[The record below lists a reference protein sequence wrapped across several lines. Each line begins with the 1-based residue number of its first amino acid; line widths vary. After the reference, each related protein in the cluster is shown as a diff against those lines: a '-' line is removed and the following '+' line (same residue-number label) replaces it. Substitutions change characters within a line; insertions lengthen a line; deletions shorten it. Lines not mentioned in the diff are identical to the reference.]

1 MNGRKEKKGKKRK
14 ERKEKTRKY
23 RADGLLD
30 SWKSRENSCGLNK
43 KADWFVRYV
52 LVGGSI
58 I

>member
-1 MNGRKEKKGKKRK
+1 MEEKKEKP
-14 ERKEKTRKY
+14 RKY
-23 RADGLLD
+23 RAGGLLD